1 VVIPVLSV
9 KFPVGSQVVSFSVP
23 QPIPLRS
30 AGKPQIPPVG
40 PTLPGTMTQAGLLFV
55 IVIALALPDAIKAA
69 APNTAPQSAEW
80 SNILFSSM
88 NCLP

>member
-1 VVIPVLSV
+1 
-9 KFPVGSQVVSFSVP
+9 
-23 QPIPLRS
+23 
-30 AGKPQIPPVG
+30 
-40 PTLPGTMTQAGLLFV
+40 MTQAGLLFV
-55 IVIALALPDAIKAA
+55 IVIALALPGAIKAA